1 MFNFINEIICQFQ
14 FQRKLDL
21 ALNELN
27 HGTDIDVWAVKQS
40 DVVSKINKKQ
50 VNGRTFIEIVLV

>member
-27 HGTDIDVWAVKQS
+27 HGTDIDVWAAKHS